1 MLQVTSLARYG
12 GGKRGWG
19 GGKRGWG
26 GGKRGW
32 EGEWRE
38 EGRGLLVEVEA
49 EVDVMEEEVV

>member
-1 MLQVTSLARYG
+1 MLQVTSLARH
-12 GGKRGWG
+12 G

-38 EGRGLLVEVEA
+38 EGRGRLVGVEA